1 MFEILIGRRR
11 TMSHTKNNHSTIKTT
26 ASKRGRTRGILRGIE
41 ITLVVLVAVL
51 LSSMLSGCGASSEL
65 FVLTHPV
72 LPTGLN
78 ATEIEQYRAREVERR
93 QFERLGQDS
102 SVRMDRDGTA
112 GPGIPLL
119 TWRFGGGSSRSDLA
133 KRYALHKDSLW
144 DSNTSNVDV
153 AQGLSR
159 NER

>member
-1 MFEILIGRRR
+1 
-11 TMSHTKNNHSTIKTT
+11 MSDTKNNNSTTKTT
-26 ASKRGRTRGILRGIE
+26 ASKRSTE
-41 ITLVVLVAVL
+41 IALSMLVAVIVA
-51 LSSMLSGCGASSEL
+51 SMLSGCGASSEL

-119 TWRFGGGSSRSDLA
+119 TWRFGGGSSRPDLA
-133 KRYALHKDSLW
+133 KRYALHKDSLR
-144 DSNTSNVDV
+144 DSNTSSIDI
-153 AQGLSR
+153 AQVPSR